1 MQFQHARCDERRGSF
16 HVVRVISNLLFRPIH
31 HYNSPACAETFL
43 NYGGDIFTC
52 SISRGVAETYSRK
65 RVYNC
70 SYADSKFETFMS
82 GIFTTVCYFIVRSL
96 FLLFF
101 STRFSFSLSPSLF
114 FRSLYPSFYQAA
126 LFLIPHERSCVAGA
140 PSSIENSYE
149 VGVAVTWLLRTRKE
163 AFGT

>member
-1 MQFQHARCDERRGSF
+1 MRGNF
-16 HVVRVISNLLFRPIH
+16 PELR
-31 HYNSPACAETFL
+31 
-43 NYGGDIFTC
+43 GDIFTC

-101 STRFSFSLSPSLF
+101 PTCFSFSLSPSLF

-126 LFLIPHERSCVAGA
+126 LFLIPHERSVLLAHRRQSKTATKSELRSLGSSEHGRK
-140 PSSIENSYE
+140 PSGHNFQRSFNDRRPVHGFSCE
-149 VGVAVTWLLRTRKE
+149 L
-163 AFGT
+163 